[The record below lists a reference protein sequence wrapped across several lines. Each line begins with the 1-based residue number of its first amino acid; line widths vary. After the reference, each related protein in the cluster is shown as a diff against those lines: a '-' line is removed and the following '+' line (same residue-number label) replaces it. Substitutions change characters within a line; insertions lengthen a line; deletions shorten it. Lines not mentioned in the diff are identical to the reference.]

1 MIKIRD
7 RLRKGELVQEYDI
20 PENNLYSWSLDV
32 TDRIQEIFGG
42 GIVEEAI
49 WNCLPYH
56 TEKEAADSV
65 DTLLNKMDK
74 RIKEKKSISLRGSL
88 FISFSNGRVI
98 EFECSEWG
106 YATLIEE

>member
-65 DTLLNKMDK
+65 D
-74 RIKEKKSISLRGSL
+74 I
-88 FISFSNGRVI
+88 
-98 EFECSEWG
+98 
-106 YATLIEE
+106 